1 MLVLPKGGQK
11 DRLAMRSDCH
21 TQQSDPQAKVPSGFT
36 ECVTSTL
43 RLKNGLV
50 FLTTNNFLLPP
61 LTITQLDQCRWQ
73 VKLFFRWIKQHLRI
87 KAFYGT
93 SENAVQTIYESFVK
107 WIIHSLIF
115 LRCFRYTFTPRP

>member
-21 TQQSDPQAKVPSGFT
+21 TQQSD
-36 ECVTSTL
+36 
-43 RLKNGLV
+43 LV
-50 FLTTNNFLLPP
+50 FLSTNNFLLPP